1 MKINEYIDC
10 ECETEARDFLKRAGL
25 HTLEIENL
33 EDIGYFT
40 APASKGH
47 HLACAGGLMRHS
59 INVSNILLDLASR
72 TLGDVECCRIGM
84 LHDLVKCYCYRP
96 ADGEDGR
103 YEYVQPPYPGHGVA
117 SVLIA
122 SDCGCDLTAKEKTA
136 ILWHMGVFGLDDKEM
151 KTYREALRFY
161 GEEMVLT
168 HAADHLASI
177 REEQAEAVKGEVK
190 GVVRDE

>member
-10 ECETEARDFLKRAGL
+10 ECETEAVRLLEVAGL
-25 HTLEIENL
+25 NPVQISNL

-47 HLACAGGLMRHS
+47 HLACTGGLMRHS
-59 INVSNILLDLASR
+59 INVSKILLDLASHM
-72 TLGDVECCRIGM
+72 LGERSCCRIGM
-84 LHDLVKCYCYRP
+84 LHDLMKCYCYRQV
-96 ADGEDGR
+96 DGEEER

-122 SDCGCDLTAKEKTA
+122 SDCGCDLTTKEKTA
-136 ILWHMGVFGLDDKEM
+136 ILWHMGVFGLDDKVM
-151 KTYREALRFY
+151 KTYRVALRFF
-161 GEEMVLT
+161 GEEMVLA

-177 REEQAEAVKGEVK
+177 REEQAEVAQK

>member
-1 MKINEYIDC
+1 MKSYIDC
-10 ECETEARDFLKRAGL
+10 DCEAEARDFLKRAGL
-25 HTLEIENL
+25 HTLEIANL
-33 EDIGYFT
+33 KDIGYFV

-59 INVSNILLDLASR
+59 INVSKILLGLASYMLDER
-72 TLGDVECCRIGM
+72 SCCRIGM
-84 LHDLVKCYCYRP
+84 LHDLVKCYCYRSV
-96 ADGEDGR
+96 DGEDGR

-122 SDCGCDLTAKEKTA
+122 LDCGCDLTAKEKTA

>member
-1 MKINEYIDC
+1 MNEYIDC
-10 ECETEARDFLKRAGL
+10 DCEAEAWDFLKRAGL

-33 EDIGYFT
+33 KEISYFI

-59 INVSNILLDLASR
+59 INVSKILLDLASQTMGER
-72 TLGDVECCRIGM
+72 SCCRIGM

-96 ADGEDGR
+96 VDDR

-122 SDCGCDLTAKEKTA
+122 RDCGCDLTTKETTA
-136 ILWHMGVFGLDDKEM
+136 ILWHMGEFGLADKEI
-151 KTYREALRFY
+151 KAYREALKFY

-168 HAADHLASI
+168 HAADHLATI
-177 REEQAEAVKGEVK
+177 REEQAEVVKGAAH
-190 GVVRDE
+190 DE